1 MAGGSNGVTR
11 REIDERHGSAGALGA
26 SRGLGGHVG
35 APQYTERFVPLRDG
49 AVTLRVL
56 SAGHGA
62 PLVYFHSFHEPEPW
76 SPFLDRLAE
85 RFTVYAPVHPGAPG
99 SSGVETLDGVH
110 DLTLV
115 YDELFDALGVATPHL
130 VGHGFGGMAAAET
143 AAVFRRRPAKLV
155 LVSPLG
161 LWLDTT
167 PNADLLIL
175 PVEELL
181 TTLWADPNSAA
192 AKAWASA
199 PDADPDNVPALAASL
214 QRRSAMAKFV
224 WPIPDKGLA
233 KRLHRIVA
241 PTLLLW
247 GERDRANP
255 LVYAEEWQRRVKGA
269 ALRLLPGGHMVIHE
283 RPDAAAAAVMEFL
296 T

>member
-1 MAGGSNGVTR
+1 VAGVLGSLVAGR
-11 REIDERHGSAGALGA
+11 REDRLM
-26 SRGLGGHVG
+26 
-35 APQYTERFVPLRDG
+35 APADRLVSLRDG

-56 SAGHGA
+56 GAGRGA
-62 PLVYFHSFHEPEPW
+62 PVVYLHSFHEVEPW

-85 RFTVYAPVHPGAPG
+85 RFTVLAPVHPGAPG
-99 SSGVETLDGVH
+99 STGVETLDGIH

-115 YDELFDALGVATPHL
+115 YDELLDALGAEAPAL
-130 VGHGFGGMAAAET
+130 VGHGFGGMVAAEI
-143 AAVFRRRPAKLV
+143 AAVFRRRPAKVV

-161 LWLDTT
+161 LWLDAT

-181 TTLWADPNSAA
+181 TTLWADPASSVAQ
-192 AKAWASA
+192 AWASS

-224 WPIPDKGLA
+224 WPIPDRGLRT
-233 KRLHRIVA
+233 RLHRILA

-255 LVYAEEWQRRVKGA
+255 LPYAEAWQRSVKGA
-269 ALRLLPGGHMVIHE
+269 ALRLLPGGHMVLHE
-283 RPDAAAAAVMEFL
+283 HPDAAADAVMEFL
-296 T
+296 A